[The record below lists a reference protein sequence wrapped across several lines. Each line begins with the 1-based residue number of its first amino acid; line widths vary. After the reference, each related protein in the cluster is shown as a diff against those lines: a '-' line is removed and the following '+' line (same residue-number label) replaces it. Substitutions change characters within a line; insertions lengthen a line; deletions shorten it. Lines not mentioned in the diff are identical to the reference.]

1 VYSHILLSHLGFKKC
16 LANKCQDTVMN
27 RKCCHLGTKLA
38 KRSYSCSVDAV
49 LSTQK
54 YLRSLKHKIHS
65 KTTLP
70 ANRLFHKVRQ
80 CKRYEDCLHCCCMH
94 HKRYIFSLS
103 KYRKFNYG
111 GWLSYWIL
119 LDQKNSN
126 VGVLQ
131 LNLIQNIQCLYS
143 WYLLV
148 YIVNICRFIEILI
161 LFRNFAKTL

>member
-1 VYSHILLSHLGFKKC
+1 MDKRLGIVILSVIVVASVINGNKSVRSFKKC

-111 GWLSYWIL
+111 G
-119 LDQKNSN
+119 
-126 VGVLQ
+126 
-131 LNLIQNIQCLYS
+131 
-143 WYLLV
+143 
-148 YIVNICRFIEILI
+148 
-161 LFRNFAKTL
+161 